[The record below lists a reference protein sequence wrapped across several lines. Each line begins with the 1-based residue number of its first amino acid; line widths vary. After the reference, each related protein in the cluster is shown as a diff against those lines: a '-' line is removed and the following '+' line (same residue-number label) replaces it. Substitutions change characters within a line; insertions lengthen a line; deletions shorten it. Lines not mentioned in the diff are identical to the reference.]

1 MLQPFQTRFAAALKA
16 GPSGA
21 AKYGSLLSDFSQTAA
36 AGPYDGYPGASAPT
50 FPLTAS
56 EVVAHFTK
64 SIAAAAF
71 FVCLETIHGPPP
83 TWPVTSGSL
92 FQRSGNAAVI
102 SPAGTWSVPLKM
114 SFAYQT
120 GPGMSR
126 ILSLS
131 PPYFVAKSAVNTLS
145 FDTTPLLISGSRSCA
160 IRVQWTSAALI
171 LTVFGAI
178 TCEIGHLSAHRYSQ
192 AP

>member
-50 FPLTAS
+50 F
-56 EVVAHFTK
+56 
-64 SIAAAAF
+64 
-71 FVCLETIHGPPP
+71 
-83 TWPVTSGSL
+83 PVTSGSL